1 MDSPTNLCS
10 IVVRIHNECNLKLR
24 ISLDKCK
31 VPVVFHNLRGY
42 DSHLIMQ
49 AMSGN
54 EAEKISCI
62 PNNMEKYMTF
72 SLDQLQFIDSL
83 QFLNSSLD
91 KLSSNLS
98 LDDLKVTATHSKKLD
113 LLRRKGVYPYEYIDS
128 YNRFEECQLPPKEAF
143 YSKLTREDISDVD
156 YQHAQ
161 RVWKEFDCKNMGD
174 YHDLYL
180 RTDVLL
186 LADVFET
193 FRATSMKHYQLDPAY
208 YFSLPGMA
216 WDALLKKTNVELE
229 LLTDIDMH
237 LFFERGLR
245 GGVSMVSKRFAKAN
259 NPQCPDHDTTKPNNW
274 IMYLDANNLYGWA
287 MQQMLPVGGFSWC
300 EINEDFL
307 NEILATPDDAPK
319 DFYSRWTL
327 NTRNISTMPTT
338 TIH

>member
-1 MDSPTNLCS
+1 MHGD
-10 IVVRIHNECNLKLR
+10 
-24 ISLDKCK
+24 
-31 VPVVFHNLRGY
+31 
-42 DSHLIMQ
+42 
-49 AMSGN
+49 
-54 EAEKISCI
+54 EAENITCI
-62 PNNMEKYMTF
+62 PNNMERYMAF
-72 SLDQLQFIDSL
+72 SLYQLRFIDSL

-98 LDDLKVTATHSKKLD
+98 LDDLKITASNVTQLEI
-113 LLRRKGVYPYEYIDS
+113 LRRKGVYPYEYIDS
-128 YNRFEECQLPPKEAF
+128 YNRFEEHQLPPKEAF

-161 RVWKEFDCKNMGD
+161 RVWKEFDCKTMGD

-216 WDALLKKTNVELE
+216 WDALLKKTKVELE

-259 NPQCPDHDTTKPNNW
+259 NPQCPDHNETTNSMKPNNW

-287 MQQMLPVGGFSWC
+287 MQQMLPVGGFTWC
-300 EINEDFL
+300 EISEDSQDFLNEDFL
-307 NEILATPDDAPK
+307 NEILATPDNAPEG
-319 DFYSRWTL
+319 FL
-327 NTRNISTMPTT
+327 
-338 TIH
+338 